1 MNMNISE
8 YDISV
13 LLVKRYIYIYIC
25 VPLNAILHPKDE
37 TLHILNYSVHKLYI
51 EVTCFSDLFKFCKQ
65 PAISANPPISEVSSS
80 DSLSVIV
87 DWASLLQEG
96 FFLFT

>member
-25 VPLNAILHPKDE
+25 VPLNAILQSKR
-37 TLHILNYSVHKLYI
+37 LHHSVPYLMYLKF
-51 EVTCFSDLFKFCKQ
+51 FSFFFPDIMRHIFMMD
-65 PAISANPPISEVSSS
+65 A
-80 DSLSVIV
+80 
-87 DWASLLQEG
+87 G
-96 FFLFT
+96 F

>member
-25 VPLNAILHPKDE
+25 VPLNAILQSKR
-37 TLHILNYSVHKLYI
+37 LHHSVPYLMYLKFFSFFSFSFIRSCFLFIGEICMVFITNYFLYI
-51 EVTCFSDLFKFCKQ
+51 FY
-65 PAISANPPISEVSSS
+65 
-80 DSLSVIV
+80 
-87 DWASLLQEG
+87 
-96 FFLFT
+96 